1 MDRFDRIYDLH
12 KLLSAA
18 RRPIPRKRIEE
29 ALECSRATAKRI
41 IEAMR
46 LYLDAPIK
54 YDRQR
59 GGYYYDRSDDR
70 NYELPGLWFNASEL
84 HALLSVQQLLLNI
97 QPGLLEKQL
106 APLRKRID
114 SLLKVQHSSQG
125 DLSRRIRILS
135 VAARP
140 VGPQFQPIA
149 GALAQQK
156 RLQIHYHSRSHA
168 SDSERQ
174 ISPQRLTYYRDNWYL
189 DAWCHRREALRTFA
203 LDAIVSVKPLNE
215 EAQSV
220 PEDEL
225 DSHYASS
232 YGIFAGIADHN
243 AILRFSSDAARWVAN
258 ECWHPRQQGKWLED
272 GSYRLSVPYHNPT
285 ELIMDV
291 LRHGPDV
298 EVMAPE
304 ELRSEV
310 SARLQKAAARY
321 GVK

>member
-18 RRPIPRKRIEE
+18 RHPVSRQRIEE

-46 LYLDAPIK
+46 LYLDAPIR

-59 GGYYYDRSDDR
+59 GGYYYDRCDDR

-114 SLLKVQHSSQG
+114 SLLNIQRSSQG

-149 GALAQQK
+149 GALAERK
-156 RLQIHYHSRSHA
+156 RLQIHYHSRGQA

-189 DAWCHRREALRTFA
+189 DAWCHRRNALRTFA
-203 LDAIVSVKPLNE
+203 LDAIGSVKLLTE
-215 EAQSV
+215 TARAV
-220 PEDEL
+220 PEEEL
-225 DSHYASS
+225 DSHYTSS
-232 YGIFAGIADHN
+232 YGIFAGRADQY
-243 AILRFSSDAARWVAN
+243 AVLQFSAEAARWVAS
-258 ECWHPRQQGKWLED
+258 EQWHPQQQGEWLEE
-272 GSYRLSVPYHNPT
+272 GRYRLTVPYRNPT
-285 ELIMDV
+285 ELIMDI
-291 LRHGPDV
+291 LRHGPEV

-304 ELRSEV
+304 SLRSQV
-310 SARLQKAAARY
+310 TGRLNQALAQYSR
-321 GVK
+321 